1 MQTPRFSGKL
11 KTRPNTQG
19 DHQIQTPRFSGKL
32 KTNLSILL
40 AVSAALAACGDG
52 GGSASLPKAAQ
63 INAVLATGSQ
73 TVTASMRTLW
83 QTYISGG
90 TIDLNDSDIQAK
102 VIAIGNTAQNDR
114 SSLIPAASRTTCLWD
129 DLCTWTASANL
140 TSNYKRVQEMVLG
153 YSTQGSSLYHDAT

>member
-1 MQTPRFSGKL
+1 MRCRPARPGSAAAYSWCLGPFLMRQVDDPAHDRRPRGCIGRQLKKASLIEVLEIVQILKETTKCSPSRFSEKL

-83 QTYISGG
+83 QTY
-90 TIDLNDSDIQAK
+90 
-102 VIAIGNTAQNDR
+102 
-114 SSLIPAASRTTCLWD
+114 
-129 DLCTWTASANL
+129 
-140 TSNYKRVQEMVLG
+140 
-153 YSTQGSSLYHDAT
+153 